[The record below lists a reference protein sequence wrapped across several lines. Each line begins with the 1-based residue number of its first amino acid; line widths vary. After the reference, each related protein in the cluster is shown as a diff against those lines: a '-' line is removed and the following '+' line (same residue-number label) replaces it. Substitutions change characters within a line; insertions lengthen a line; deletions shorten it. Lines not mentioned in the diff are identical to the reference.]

1 MKILLAVDGSEAS
14 GRAVREVVAL
24 AATLKQAPEIH
35 LLHVHAPV
43 PVGGVQQHLGHEQLE
58 RYYREESLPHLAVAE
73 AVLEAAGLAFTR
85 HIHVGEAAEVIAKLA
100 RDYGCS
106 HIVMGTHGRSVLAD
120 VALGSVSHRVLKLAP
135 CPVLLVK

>member
-14 GRAVREVVAL
+14 GRAVAQAVAL
-24 AATLKQAPEIH
+24 AAELKQVPEIH

-58 RYYREESLPHLAVAE
+58 RYYREESLPHLSAAE
-73 AVLEAAGLAFTR
+73 AALNAAGLAFTR
-85 HIHVGEAAEVIAKLA
+85 HIHVGDAAEIIAKLA
-100 RDYGCS
+100 REYGCT
-106 HIVMGTHGRSVLAD
+106 HIAMGSHGRSALAD
-120 VALGSVSHRVLKLAP
+120 VALGSVSHRVLKLAT